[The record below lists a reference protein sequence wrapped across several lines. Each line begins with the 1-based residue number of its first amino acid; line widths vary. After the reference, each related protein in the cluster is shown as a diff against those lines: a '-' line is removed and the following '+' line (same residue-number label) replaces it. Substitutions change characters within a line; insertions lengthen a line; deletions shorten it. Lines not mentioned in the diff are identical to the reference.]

1 MKCLQR
7 IVAHFRSLHLGNTEM
22 EQQDVGFFFLGI
34 PKPDTSSMSIAKP
47 FYVLALT
54 FAGCYGTTLYN
65 DDKP

>member
-1 MKCLQR
+1 MPATDCCAFQ
-7 IVAHFRSLHLGNTEM
+7 IPSFRKYRDGTARCW
-22 EQQDVGFFFLGI
+22 VFFLGI
-34 PKPDTSSMSIAKP
+34 PKPDTLSMSIAKP